1 MTQNEPVDVQ
11 AYYKLDNHSE
21 TQKLVGKLSMKM
33 QVGNIKGNGKTFN
46 QTLDKQNVPNYPN
59 INSVQTKV
67 MLNNLGENNKVNN

>member
-1 MTQNEPVDVQ
+1 
-11 AYYKLDNHSE
+11 
-21 TQKLVGKLSMKM
+21 MKM

-67 MLNNLGENNKVNN
+67 MLNNLGENNRVNN